1 MRILADLK
9 RILLRYEYA
18 FMQDDELV
26 AESASEHDAI
36 AASLAGGDRRQAVR
50 LLGAHWDRC
59 SEATL
64 ADFLASGVTA

>member
-1 MRILADLK
+1 
-9 RILLRYEYA
+9 
-18 FMQDDELV
+18 MQDDELV